1 MADFVAA
8 SCVGLAQI
16 GVGHPFDTSL
26 TLIQNKRKW
35 WGLPIK
41 NYYRGWRFPM
51 TSSIVFNATVFP
63 VVERTQ
69 RYTGS
74 VFLSGLLAGVCVAP
88 FMFCF
93 EYGKIKQ
100 QTGQRVTI
108 NGLLNNTGRIT
119 MLSREMIAM
128 SSYFGMYNYMRNQ
141 DFHVLLSG
149 GMAGLANWTLTYPI
163 EVVKNRQLAQ
173 NISIRQAL
181 SQRNI
186 WKGYPICATRAV
198 LVNAVNF
205 WTYETVKNLLKN

>member
-1 MADFVAA
+1 MTDFVAA

-41 NYYRGWRFPM
+41 SYYRGWKFPM

-63 VVERTQ
+63 IVERTQ
-69 RYTGS
+69 QYTGS
-74 VFLSGLLAGVCVAP
+74 VFLSGLLAGICVAP
-88 FMFCF
+88 FMYCF
-93 EYGKIKQ
+93 EYGKIRKQ
-100 QTGQRVTI
+100 TQQPVTI
-108 NGLLNNTGRIT
+108 NGLLNNSGRIA
-119 MLSREMIAM
+119 MLSREMVAM
-128 SSYFGMYNYMRNQ
+128 SSYFGMYNYMRDNNY
-141 DFHVLLSG
+141 HVLLSG

-205 WTYETVKNLLKN
+205 WTYETVKNLLEN